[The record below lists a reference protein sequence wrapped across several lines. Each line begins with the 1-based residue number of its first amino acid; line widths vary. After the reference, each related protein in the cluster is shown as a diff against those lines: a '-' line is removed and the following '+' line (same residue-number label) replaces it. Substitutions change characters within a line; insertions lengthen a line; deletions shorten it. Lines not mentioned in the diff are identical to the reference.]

1 MKKYLPTIIIGGII
15 AVIVIIVVVVLMQP
29 DASKTSSK
37 KLTVAADPAKLAEGP
52 SQGPADAKVVFTEFG
67 DYQCPACGKFHP
79 IVKDQIL
86 PQFNGQIKFVFLN
99 YPLVSIHKNAM
110 AAARAA
116 EAARKQDKFW
126 QMHNKLY
133 ETQNE
138 WSELDDPNG
147 KFEEYAKQLGLN
159 VDQFKKDVASQAV
172 QDVIDQNMALGDAFK
187 LQGTPSFFVN
197 GQPVDTNGGAEGIIA
212 AIKQALA
219 QQ

>member
-15 AVIVIIVVVVLMQP
+15 AAILVIVVIVLMSP
-29 DASKTSSK
+29 ESSKTTSNK
-37 KLTVAADPAKLAEGP
+37 QAVAADPAKLADGP

-86 PQFNGQIKFVFLN
+86 PQFEGQIKFVFLN
-99 YPLVSIHKNAM
+99 YPLVNIHKNAM

-133 ETQNE
+133 ETQSE
-138 WSELDDPNG
+138 WSELDNPNG
-147 KFEEYAKQLGLN
+147 KFEDYAKQLGLN

-172 QDVIDQNMALGDAFK
+172 QDVIDQNIALGDAFK

-197 GQPVDTNGGAEGIIA
+197 GQAVDTNGGAEGITA

-219 QQ
+219 Q